1 LEDGVV
7 TAIAVVVAI
16 LLMLFLIFCAIRW
29 IRPETFAL
37 RASFMRLFSLD
48 LEMRLPVQ
56 SDRRQDE
63 AQ

>member
-1 LEDGVV
+1 MV

-16 LLMLFLIFCAIRW
+16 LLMLSLIFCAIRW

-37 RASFMRLFSLD
+37 RDSFMRLFSLD